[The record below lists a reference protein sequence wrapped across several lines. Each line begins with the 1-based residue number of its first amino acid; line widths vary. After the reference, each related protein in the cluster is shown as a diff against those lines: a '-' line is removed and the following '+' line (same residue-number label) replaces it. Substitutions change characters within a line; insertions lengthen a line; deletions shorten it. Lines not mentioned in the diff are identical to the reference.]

1 MEFLKKKLIEVT
13 MCRVQQNEKTIQNFK
28 LYFQSNIDLR
38 GLLRTT
44 QGRDVIKMFYR
55 VNITTF

>member
-13 MCRVQQNEKTIQNFK
+13 VCRVQQNEETIQNFK

-44 QGRDVIKMFYR
+44 QGRDVINMF
-55 VNITTF
+55 

>member
-1 MEFLKKKLIEVT
+1 

-44 QGRDVIKMFYR
+44 QGRDVIKMFYC